1 MIGVKEA
8 AKIKK
13 VSNSRMRQLCRE
25 DRVRPKPQK
34 FGRDWV
40 LEDDFEVIEAGRT
53 RPGKIDMVKG
63 KK

>member
-13 VSNSRMRQLCRE
+13 VSEARITQLCRDKRIVPE
-25 DRVRPKPQK
+25 PKK
-34 FGRDWV
+34 HGRDWAIA
-40 LEDDFEVIEAGRT
+40 ESFEVIEAGRT